1 MSSSLW
7 SHSGEEGGSDQVSE
21 SRVKRRRQW
30 QRDGDDDSG
39 RGGRWGRQQRGA
51 GCWQQRQAVG
61 RRGRRGDGDA
71 VAWLCRGIGGLGSGR
86 EKKMEEATVSH
97 KHDSSRG
104 GCHQGAEHPRQP
116 SVASST
122 LVELTTRLDF
132 FKERRSQLMEQ
143 LHSLDLSH
151 GASSQ
156 SLAYKSSPP
165 WNDPR

>member
-86 EKKMEEATVSH
+86 EKKMEEATMRRWQWLVAAIV
-97 KHDSSRG
+97 RRRRVMA
-104 GCHQGAEHPRQP
+104 GAAAKKAALIPIDR
-116 SVASST
+116 T
-122 LVELTTRLDF
+122 L
-132 FKERRSQLMEQ
+132 
-143 LHSLDLSH
+143 
-151 GASSQ
+151 
-156 SLAYKSSPP
+156 
-165 WNDPR
+165 

>member
-1 MSSSLW
+1 MRPRFICLSFQFVGDKWKPLNTNIFGNFNISFPNSSQESSSATDWRSIKPQIPPYAGSKQL
-7 SHSGEEGGSDQVSE
+7 SRKHSADKASLSDLRGMEMDASTSMPSE
-21 SRVKRRRQW
+21 ANHGMMVNS
-30 QRDGDDDSG
+30 SP
-39 RGGRWGRQQRGA
+39 
-51 GCWQQRQAVG
+51 
-61 RRGRRGDGDA
+61 
-71 VAWLCRGIGGLGSGR
+71 
-86 EKKMEEATVSH
+86 KMIE
-97 KHDSSRG
+97 
-104 GCHQGAEHPRQP
+104 GAEHPRQP